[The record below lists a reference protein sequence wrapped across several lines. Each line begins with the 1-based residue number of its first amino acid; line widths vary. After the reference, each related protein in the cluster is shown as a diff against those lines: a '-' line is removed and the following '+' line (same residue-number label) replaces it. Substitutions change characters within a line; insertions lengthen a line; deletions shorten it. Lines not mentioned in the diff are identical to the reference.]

1 MSRVKRGT
9 ISNKRRKNLL
19 AQAKGFRF
27 GRSTKY
33 AAARVAVTHA
43 GTNAFRDRKL
53 KKRNAR
59 GLWSIRMSAGLSESD
74 MSYSVFIGNLKKNG
88 ILLNRKVLSEIA
100 AESPE
105 TFARIIE
112 KVK

>member
-27 GRSTKY
+27 GRSTKF

-43 GTNAFRDRKL
+43 GVNAFRDRKL

-59 GLWSIRMSAGLSESD
+59 GLWSIKMSAGLTAFD
-74 MSYSVFIGNLKKNG
+74 MSYSAFIGALKKAG
-88 ILLNRKVLSEIA
+88 IMLNRKVLSEIA
-100 AESPE
+100 SQNPE
-105 TFARIIE
+105 VLARIVE